1 MRVTESMR
9 ADVALVERGLAPT
22 RSAAQRLISAGAVL
36 VDRGSGPQRLA
47 KAGDAVHASC
57 ALTVTVDDELRYVS
71 RGGLKLE
78 AALAACGIGPAGW
91 TCIDV
96 GQSTGGFTDC
106 LLHAGAACV
115 VGVDVGHGQL
125 HARLAND
132 ARVAAIERF
141 NARELSLAALQCAL
155 ADSGEAGSNKVDRHA
170 SQPGSIARSRVLAPD
185 FTGFDLAV
193 ADLSFIGLAKV
204 LDPIASVLREGGTLV
219 ALVKPQFEAG
229 RAHVGKGGIMR
240 DAASYARIAHDVR
253 AAALHA
259 HLIPRAWLDSPIT
272 GGDGNR
278 EFFLHA
284 TKATSATT

>member
-1 MRVTESMR
+1 MRIIESMR
-9 ADVALVERGLAPT
+9 ADVALVARGLAPT
-22 RSAAQRLISAGAVL
+22 RSAAQRLISAGVVL
-36 VDRGSGPQRLA
+36 VDRGAGPQRLA
-47 KAGDAVHASC
+47 KAGDTVDAAC
-57 ALTVTVDDELRYVS
+57 ALTVTVRDELRYVS

-78 AALAACGIGPAGW
+78 GVLAGCGIDPTGRV
-91 TCIDV
+91 CIDI

-106 LLHAGAACV
+106 LLRSGAACV

-125 HARLAND
+125 HAALAGD

-141 NARELSLAALQCAL
+141 NARGLSVAALRAAL
-155 ADSGEAGSNKVDRHA
+155 ADSGAA
-170 SQPGSIARSRVLAPD
+170 SSKAASPDPAPGSIARSRVLAAD
-185 FTGFDLAV
+185 FSGFDLAV

-204 LDPIASVLREGGTLV
+204 LGPIAGVLREGGALL

-229 RAHVGKGGIMR
+229 RAHVGKGGIVR
-240 DAASYARIAHDVR
+240 DAASYARIEHGVR

-259 HLIPRAWLDSPIT
+259 RLVPQAWLDSPIV

-284 TKATSATT
+284 TKATSATP

>member
-22 RSAAQRLISAGAVL
+22 RSAAQRLIGAGAVL

-47 KAGDAVHASC
+47 KAGDAVDARC

-78 AALAACGIGPAGW
+78 AALAACGIDPAGW

-106 LLHAGAACV
+106 LLRAQAACV

-125 HARLAND
+125 HAKLAGD

-141 NARELSLAALQCAL
+141 NARELSRAALRRAL
-155 ADSGEAGSNKVDRHA
+155 GGADEAGSIDIDRQA
-170 SQPGSIARSRVLAPD
+170 SQPGSIARSRVLAPN
-185 FTGFDLAV
+185 FAGFDLAA

-204 LDPIASVLREGGTLV
+204 LDPIASVLCEGGALV

-229 RAHVGKGGIMR
+229 RAHVGKGGIVR
-240 DAASYARIAHDVR
+240 DAASYARIEHDVR

-259 HLIPRAWLDSPIT
+259 HLMPQAWLDSPIT

-284 TKATSATT
+284 IKATSATT